1 MGYPYWGEFVW
12 LLFGVAAMLVM
23 PVIFGILFSSA
34 HNHKRSQAAIVNA
47 AMSHKSTYIMNMQG
61 INPLVVLMVIGWLA
75 VAFRF
80 MPYFM
85 R

>member
-1 MGYPYWGEFVW
+1 
-12 LLFGVAAMLVM
+12 
-23 PVIFGILFSSA
+23 
-34 HNHKRSQAAIVNA
+34 
-47 AMSHKSTYIMNMQG
+47 MSMHG

-75 VAFRF
+75 ATFGF

>member
-1 MGYPYWGEFVW
+1 MDYPYWGELVW
-12 LLFGVAAMLVM
+12 LLVGVAAMLVM
-23 PVIFGILFSSA
+23 PAIFGILFSSA

-47 AMSHKSTYIMNMQG
+47 AMAHKSTYIMNMQG
-61 INPLVVLMVIGWLA
+61 INPLVVLMVVGWLA
-75 VAFRF
+75 ATFGF